1 MKTQYHPFNSMRLRF
16 TLGLFAML
24 LCFAA
29 GQLLGATSIIYSNSF
44 ESYTSVATNLTDTVN
59 ANPTGTEWGI
69 VDDVALS
76 PTTAGA
82 GVQVINWL
90 TNHDGT
96 VGNKALL
103 VRSATEADINL
114 SNTKSGSQYQ
124 LDFWAYIARGPTSD
138 RSFRVNLRGEGADY
152 NGDYFLAYGT
162 VQTTNNTTLRLYDG
176 VRSTPAWVSLPAQA
190 ATNQWQHHRLVIDPR
205 TRMVSV
211 YLDDMINPIS
221 NTGRLARSA
230 VAVPT
235 LMQIVNEANSIDDN
249 WWAIDDISFT
259 VTDSINLLSPFT
271 EGFESYAARTN
282 STDDANPLGPWI
294 AVEAIGGAASGAPVG
309 PTRVQVVDSTVVPPH
324 SGNNC
329 LKLEG
334 GWRTGASVAWGQ
346 TPYTD
351 VQITWWARVPNV
363 TQTPA
368 STDAVALRMSLYG
381 TENNSSYSGDSALL
395 GYGIRTQSG
404 TNCGGPNALLYYVG
418 SAWVDSHVTFT
429 PDTWEEYQLTT
440 ANNLGTYDIVKNP
453 SSASPVVIVS
463 HSPLIGTAPFGPMF
477 MAAWSSSNGTN
488 LQPVYVDDISIT
500 SGVFSN
506 SIALAHPYTVQLNT
520 TRFANTTV
528 LKLGGPIGAVTVD
541 PRDSNT
547 IVFAADAITGGGI
560 YQATKVATG
569 NWSADSTP
577 IVGGLSYPSG
587 VAIEPANGTLWW
599 THDYTASIMRLRSP
613 WSTNLPEQVIADFVG
628 KTNDPAINGT
638 WLDDDPCDCVF
649 PPANFSGTISQ
660 TWPGTAN
667 WPTTT
672 SPSQLV
678 VLDRGTDFNGN
689 NALYLV
695 DPNTTSLAQTNYDW
709 YLFGPIFGPAPLG
722 LGAMTM
728 VGMTTLAASGEIVTL
743 NQDGQVTAVNGS
755 GAART
760 FWPEAYQDPYVAIN
774 PACIASDPKTGRL
787 WIGDQLWRQV
797 FSCAPDG
804 SACQVELS
812 FPLSD
817 TSRTDQ
823 QIQMHSPGGGMAFA
837 PDGSFMA
844 LSDNSTIN
852 GGGRLLI
859 FHNQQIAVPSF
870 AITSGTHSGQQVQL
884 AWSSAGAATYS
895 VQRGLD
901 VTNAVSFQSIVT
913 NLTARQFTD
922 TNAPVAGAFYR
933 VVATPTLT
941 P

>member
-1 MKTQYHPFNSMRLRF
+1 
-16 TLGLFAML
+16 ML

-29 GQLLGATSIIYSNSF
+29 GPLFGATSIIYSNNF
-44 ESYTSVATNLTDTVN
+44 EKYTSVATDLSDTAN
-59 ANPTGTEWGI
+59 ANPTGAEWNI
-69 VDDVALS
+69 LDDAALS
-76 PTTAGA
+76 PTNAGA

-103 VRSATEADINL
+103 VRSATEADVYFTNA
-114 SNTKSGSQYQ
+114 KSGSQYQ

-138 RSFRVNLRGEGADY
+138 RSFRVNLRGEGADF
-152 NGDYFLAYGT
+152 NGDDFLAYGT

-205 TRMVSV
+205 SRMVSV
-211 YLDDMINPIS
+211 YVDDMINPIS

-235 LMQIVNEANSIDDN
+235 VMQIVNEANSIDDN
-249 WWAIDDISFT
+249 WWAIDDISLT
-259 VTDSINLLSPFT
+259 VTDPINLLTPFAD
-271 EGFESYAARTN
+271 GFENYAARTN

-294 AVEAIGGAASGAPVG
+294 TVEVAGGAASGAPVA
-309 PTRVQVVDSTVVPPH
+309 PSRVQVVDSTVVTPH

-351 VQITWWARVPNV
+351 VQITWWAKVPTV
-363 TQTPA
+363 TQNPA
-368 STDAVALRMSLYG
+368 GSDAVYLRMSLYG
-381 TENNSSYSGDSALL
+381 TENNSSYAGDSALL
-395 GYGIRTQSG
+395 GYGIRMQSS
-404 TNCGGPNALLYYVG
+404 TNCGGPTALLYYVG
-418 SAWVDSHVTFT
+418 SVWVDSGVTFT

-440 ANNLGTYDIVKNP
+440 ANSLGTYDLVKNP
-453 SSASPVVIVS
+453 SSANPVVIVN
-463 HSPLIGTAPFGPMF
+463 HSPLIGTAPFGPTF

-488 LQPVYVDDISIT
+488 FPPVYVDDITIT

-506 SIALAHPYTVQLNT
+506 SVALPAPYTVQFNNN
-520 TRFANTTV
+520 RFTNTTV

-547 IVFAADAITGGGI
+547 IVFTTDTASGGAI
-560 YQATKVATG
+560 YQAKKVGTG
-569 NWSADSTP
+569 NWSADPTP
-577 IVGGLSYPSG
+577 IVGNLPNPSG

-599 THDYTASIMRLRSP
+599 THDYGQSVMRLRSP
-613 WSTNLPEQVIADFVG
+613 WSTNLPEQVIADFACL
-628 KTNDPAINGT
+628 TNDPAVGS

-649 PPANFSGTISQ
+649 PPANFNGTISQ
-660 TWPGTAN
+660 TWPPSST
-667 WPTTT
+667 WPTTV

-689 NALYLV
+689 NTLYLV
-695 DPNTTSLAQTNYDW
+695 DPNTTTLAQTNYDW
-709 YLFGPIFGPAPLG
+709 YLYGPSTSAMGT
-722 LGAMTM
+722 MTM

-743 NQDGQVTAVNGS
+743 NQDGQVTAVNGNG
-755 GAART
+755 GARS
-760 FWPEAYQDPYVAIN
+760 FWPAAYQDPYVAIN
-774 PACIASDPKTGRL
+774 PACITSDPTTGRL

-804 SACQVELS
+804 SDCQVELS
-812 FPLSD
+812 FPLANNN
-817 TSRTDQ
+817 RTDQ

-837 PDGSFMA
+837 PDGSFLA

-859 FHNQQIAVPSF
+859 FHNQQIAVPPF
-870 AITSGTHSGQQVQL
+870 AITSVSASGQQIQL
-884 AWSSAGAATYS
+884 AWASAGAATYNI
-895 VQRGLD
+895 QQGLD
-901 VTNAVSFQSIVT
+901 LANAASFQNIAT
-913 NLTARQFTD
+913 NLTARQFTY
-922 TNAPVAGAFYR
+922 TNAPATGAFYR
-933 VVATPTLT
+933 VVATPTIT